1 MTLRRSRPLRRT
13 PLRAKTRSTGFS
25 RAVVAQAI
33 DRDQRCVLCGLISD
47 PRALTGHH
55 RRNRGQGG
63 ASDPE
68 TNSIRNCLA
77 ICWPCNGRMESN
89 PFVAAEAR
97 DRGIKL
103 ASWQDFDEPVQF
115 PDGDWW
121 RLRAD
126 GTRRRLSAE
135 ERGAA

>member
-1 MTLRRSRPLRRT
+1 MTLRRSRLNRRT
-13 PLRAKTRSTGFS
+13 RATGFS

-33 DRDQRCVLCGLISD
+33 DRDQKCVLCGLISN

-63 ASDPE
+63 SSDPE

-77 ICWPCNGRMESN
+77 VCWPCNGLQESSA
-89 PFVAAEAR
+89 FVAAEAR

-103 ASWQDFDEPVQF
+103 ASWQDVREPIQYPNGEWYVLDIFGQ
-115 PDGDWW
+115 
-121 RLRAD
+121 RHRTERA
-126 GTRRRLSAE
+126 A
-135 ERGAA
+135 